1 MTCVVLQTIM
11 VKMYNPTITKPLS
24 VLGVGVETLYVPYLN
39 IILSTGF
46 DSEVGTNKYCHIYI
60 VISYIKHWKSKVTNF
75 STLISVFIICTF
87 WI

>member
-24 VLGVGVETLYVPYLN
+24 VLGVGVETLHVPYLN

-46 DSEVGTNKYCHIYI
+46 DSEVGINKYCHIHI
-60 VISYIKHWKSKVTNF
+60 VISYIKYRKSKVTNF
-75 STLISVFIICTF
+75 STLISFFIIRTF
-87 WI
+87 